1 MEHNQAD
8 TVTDYLDYLGQTLLE
23 LSECART
30 GHLIPNE
37 SGFYRVGGYKSLF
50 PELSHVGATPTQ
62 IRSAIYRK
70 TGPLYDTLFG
80 AVEDVALHGSAL
92 RIDREPTEAYR
103 AQFGYAPD
111 SDLPHTRRG

>member
-1 MEHNQAD
+1 MEHSQAD
-8 TVTDYLDYLGQTLLE
+8 TVTAYLDYLGQTLLE

-50 PELSHVGATPTQ
+50 PELSHVNATPTQ
-62 IRSAIYRK
+62 IRAAIYRRV
-70 TGPLYDTLFG
+70 GPLYDSLLG
-80 AVEDVALHGSAL
+80 AVTEIALNGSIL
-92 RIDREPTEAYR
+92 RIKREPTEAYR